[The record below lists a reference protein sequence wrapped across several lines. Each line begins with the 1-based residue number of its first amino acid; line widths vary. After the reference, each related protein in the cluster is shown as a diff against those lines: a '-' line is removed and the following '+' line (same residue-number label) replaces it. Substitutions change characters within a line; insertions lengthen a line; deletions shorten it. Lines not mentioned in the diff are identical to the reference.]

1 MSFTFTFDNCI
12 PFLWFVPHI
21 FTRNDFH
28 CIYTNTLR
36 RRAKKEREIRKADK
50 FYYWENIE
58 DICWK
63 RELLQA
69 TSKHSSRKA
78 MKLFVSMQKLSTLHL
93 NAWFSICL
101 AFTLHIVQCTW
112 ISSKCTEM
120 FSAMPTY
127 WVIEAKNF
135 LIETHLFSHNVSD
148 LKRKKFKIFWVSIYH
163 IALDIVPNW
172 LSRNKYENCHSAL
185 FDHFCEIKKKYVTF
199 WRFMPIAQCSLFMLT
214 NGVFWLIKSEH
225 SKWNATLKMF
235 SKMVCVVQIQ
245 RVIVPRN
252 VFKFSAH
259 IHQQ

>member
-127 WVIEAKNF
+127 IESSKQRSF
-135 LIETHLFSHNVSD
+135 WLKRIFSHTM
-148 LKRKKFKIFWVSIYH
+148 
-163 IALDIVPNW
+163 
-172 LSRNKYENCHSAL
+172 SA
-185 FDHFCEIKKKYVTF
+185 I
-199 WRFMPIAQCSLFMLT
+199 WREKNS
-214 NGVFWLIKSEH
+214 
-225 SKWNATLKMF
+225 
-235 SKMVCVVQIQ
+235 
-245 RVIVPRN
+245 
-252 VFKFSAH
+252 KFSEFQFIISLWILFPIGWVA
-259 IHQQ
+259 INTKIATQLYSIIFVK